1 MTSSR
6 KSRSRRSK
14 PWGPI
19 VRRTLVGMGALAAF
33 GVALYA
39 FFVLSPV
46 RLDPAAS
53 RASVEKAAA
62 QLRASNAS
70 AARQSALDAVRSD
83 PNSADAHLLL
93 ARAQLQLGDGIAAEA
108 EIKRANDAGIDPK
121 LTHHLRA
128 HALLLQGEN
137 EKAIAEAEK
146 TDPKFRNYGLRI
158 RARAMTQL
166 GNLAAA
172 KESLEEAVRIAP
184 RDVDVWTD
192 VGRFRFT
199 AGDLSG
205 AIAASQRAV
214 ELDGGN
220 IDALVLRG
228 ELVRTQYGLVAALP
242 WFERA
247 LARDPYHHDAL
258 IEYAATLG
266 DAGRTVEMLAATR
279 KALEARPG
287 SPQAFYLQA
296 VLAARAGNT
305 DLARTLIQ
313 KTGGAIDGL
322 PGMLLLGGTLDL
334 QAGDT
339 EQALGKLRQL
349 VAMQPMNITARK
361 LLAVALL
368 RSDAARNALDIL
380 RPVALRGD
388 ADSYS
393 LTLVARGFERIGD
406 RATAARFLD
415 RAAFPVRDPSQPFS
429 ADESLVILGA
439 PAQERPNDPTA
450 VVPLIRALV
459 ESGNLSGALARAQQ
473 MVRDNP
479 GVPGAYILVGDIL
492 MVQGR
497 SADAA
502 AAYKQAADLR
512 FDEPTMLRLIESLE
526 ASGRRNEASNALALF
541 LSQNPMSIAALRLSA
556 HWQLASGD
564 YDAAIYTLEGL
575 HARIGDGDAAL
586 NADLAI
592 AYAGAGDTDRAR
604 DYGEAAYALAPGNPA
619 TADAYGWALYQAGDD
634 KGALELLQK
643 AVTLAPRHS
652 GLRWHLAQVYAELK
666 RPVEAKIHLQAALA
680 DPGFTE
686 RGAAQV
692 LMGKLG

>member
-1 MTSSR
+1 
-6 KSRSRRSK
+6 
-14 PWGPI
+14 
-19 VRRTLVGMGALAAF
+19 MGALAAF

-46 RLDPAAS
+46 RQDPAAS
-53 RASVEKAAA
+53 RASVEKAIV
-62 QLRASNAS
+62 QLRASNAT

-93 ARAQLQLGDGIAAEA
+93 ARTQLQLGDGIAAEA

-128 HALLLQGEN
+128 HALLLQGEP
-137 EKAIAEAEK
+137 EKAIAEVEK

-172 KESLEEAVRIAP
+172 RDSLDEAIRIAP

-199 AGDLSG
+199 AGDMSG

-220 IDALVLRG
+220 VDALVLRG
-228 ELVRTQYGLVAALP
+228 ELVRAQYGLVAALP

-247 LARDPYHHDAL
+247 LARDPYNHDGL

-266 DAGRTVEMLAATR
+266 DAGRNVEMLAATR
-279 KALEARPG
+279 RALEARPG
-287 SPQAFYLQA
+287 SAQAFYLQA
-296 VLAARAGNT
+296 VLAARAGNY
-305 DLARTLIQ
+305 DLARMLVE
-313 KTGGAIDGL
+313 KTGGTIDSL

-334 QAGDT
+334 QEGDNA
-339 EQALGKLRQL
+339 QALVKLQQL
-349 VAMQPMNITARK
+349 VGMQPMNITARK
-361 LLAVALL
+361 LLAIALL
-368 RSDAARNALDIL
+368 RSDAARNALDVL

-415 RAAFPVRDPSQPFS
+415 RAAFPLRNGSEPFS
-429 ADESLVILGA
+429 ADESLLILGA

-459 ESGNLSGALARAQQ
+459 ESGNVSGGLARAQQ

-492 MVQGR
+492 MVQR
-497 SADAA
+497 RAAEAA

-512 FDEPTMLRLIESLE
+512 FDEPTMLRLIEALE
-526 ASGRRNEASNALALF
+526 ASGRRGDASNALALF
-541 LSQNPMSIAALRLSA
+541 LSQNPMSVAALRMSA

-564 YDAAIYTLEGL
+564 FDAAIDTLEGL

-592 AYAGAGDTDRAR
+592 AYAGAGEAAKAVEF
-604 DYGEAAYALAPGNPA
+604 GEAAYALAPGNPA
-619 TADAYGWALYQAGDD
+619 TADAYGWALYQNGDD

-643 AVTLAPRHS
+643 AVILAPRHS
-652 GLRWHLAQVYAELK
+652 GLRWHLAQIYAEMK
-666 RPVEAKIHLQAALA
+666 RPNDARIHLEAALA
-680 DPGFTE
+680 DPGFTD
-686 RGAAQV
+686 RGAAQA
-692 LMGKLG
+692 LLGKLS

>member
-6 KSRSRRSK
+6 KSRSRRTIS
-14 PWGPI
+14 WGPI
-19 VRRTLVGMGALAAF
+19 VRRALVGMGALAAF

-53 RASVEKAAA
+53 RASVERAAA
-62 QLRASNAS
+62 QLRASNAT

-83 PNSADAHLLL
+83 PGSADAHLLL
-93 ARAQLQLGDGIAAEA
+93 ARAQLQLGEGIAAEV
-108 EIKRANDAGIDPK
+108 EIKRANDAGVDPK

-128 HALLLQGEN
+128 HALLLQGEP
-137 EKAIAEAEK
+137 EKAIVEVEK

-205 AIAASQRAV
+205 GIAASQRAV

-220 IDALVLRG
+220 VDALILRG

-247 LARDPYHHDAL
+247 LARDPYHHDGL

-287 SPQAFYLQA
+287 SAQAFYLQA

-313 KTGGAIDGL
+313 KTGGTIDSL
-322 PGMLLLGGTLDL
+322 PGMLLLAGTLDL

-349 VAMQPMNITARK
+349 VGMQPMNITARK
-361 LLAVALL
+361 LLAIALL
-368 RSDAARNALDIL
+368 RSDAARNALDVL

-388 ADSYS
+388 ADTYV
-393 LTLVARGFERIGD
+393 LTLVGRGFERIGD
-406 RATAARFLD
+406 RANAARFLD
-415 RAAFPVRDPSQPFS
+415 RAAFPLRDGSTPFTE
-429 ADESLVILGA
+429 DESLAILGA
-439 PAQERPNDPTA
+439 PAQERPNDPAA

-459 ESGNLSGALARAQQ
+459 EGGQTGAALDRAQA

-479 GVPGAYILVGDIL
+479 GVPGAYVLLGDVL

-512 FDEPTMLRLIESLE
+512 FDEPTMLRLIEALE
-526 ASGRRNEASNALALF
+526 ASGRRGEASNALALF
-541 LSQNPMSIAALRLSA
+541 LSQNPMSIPALRLSA

-564 YDAAIYTLEGL
+564 FDAAIDTLEGL
-575 HARIGDGDAAL
+575 HARLGDGDAAL

-592 AYAGAGDTDRAR
+592 AYAGAGEAERAVA
-604 DYGEAAYALAPGNPA
+604 YGEAAYALAPANPA
-619 TADAYGWALYQAGDD
+619 TADAYGWALHLAGDSQ
-634 KGALELLQK
+634 GALELLRK

-652 GLRWHLAQVYAELK
+652 GLRWHLAQIYADMK
-666 RPVEAKIHLQAALA
+666 RPAEAKVHLEAALA
-680 DPGFTE
+680 DPGFTD

-692 LMGKLG
+692 LMGKL

>member
-6 KSRSRRSK
+6 KSRRRSSGATR
-14 PWGPI
+14 PLL
-19 VRRTLVGMGALAAF
+19 RRALVILGALGAF
-33 GVALYA
+33 GIALYA

-53 RASVEKAAA
+53 RASVDKAVA
-62 QLRASNAS
+62 QLRDGNAS
-70 AARQSALDAVRSD
+70 AARQSALAAVRSD

-93 ARAQLQLGDGIAAEA
+93 ARTQLELGEGVAAEA

-128 HALLLQGEN
+128 EALLIQGDA
-137 EKAIAEAEK
+137 EKAVSEAEK

-158 RARAMTQL
+158 RARALTQL
-166 GNLAAA
+166 GNLAGARDA
-172 KESLEEAVRIAP
+172 LDEAIRIAP
-184 RDVDVWTD
+184 KDVDVWTET
-192 VGRFRFT
+192 GRFRF
-199 AGDLSG
+199 AVGDISG

-214 ELDGGN
+214 ELDAN
-220 IDALVLRG
+220 NLDALLLRAK
-228 ELVRTQYGLVAALP
+228 LVRTQYGLVASLP

-247 LARDPYHHDAL
+247 LSRDPYHHDTL

-266 DAGRTVEMLAATR
+266 DAGRTNDMLAATR
-279 KALEARPG
+279 RALEARPG

-305 DLARTLIQ
+305 DLARTLIE
-313 KTGGAIDGL
+313 KTGGTIDSL
-322 PGMLLLGGTLDL
+322 PGMLLLAGTLDL
-334 QAGDT
+334 QEGDN
-339 EQALGKLRQL
+339 EQALNKLREL
-349 VAMQPMNITARK
+349 VAVQPMNITARK

-368 RSDAARNALDIL
+368 RSDAARNALDML

-406 RATAARFLD
+406 RGNAARFLD
-415 RAAFPVRDPSQPFS
+415 RAAFPFRSGSEAFS
-429 ADESLVILGA
+429 ADDSIAVLGA
-439 PAQERPNDPTA
+439 PAQESPNDPSA

-459 ESGNLSGALARAQQ
+459 QSGNTNGALARAQA

-479 GVPGAYILVGDIL
+479 GVPGAYILLGDVL

-497 SADAA
+497 SGDAA
-502 AAYKQAADLR
+502 AAYRQAADLR
-512 FDEPTMLRLIESLE
+512 FDEPTMLRLVEALE
-526 ASGRRNEASNALALF
+526 GAGRRGDASNALALF
-541 LSQNPMSIAALRLSA
+541 LSQNPMSMAALRMSA

-564 YDAAIYTLEGL
+564 FDAAIVTLEGL

-592 AYAGAGDTDRAR
+592 AYAGAGEADQAKEF
-604 DYGEAAYALAPGNPA
+604 GEAAYALAPGNPA
-619 TADAYGWALYQAGDD
+619 TADAYGWALFQGGDNQ
-634 KGALELLQK
+634 GALELLQK
-643 AVTLAPRHS
+643 AAILAPRHS
-652 GLRWHLAQVYAELK
+652 GVHWHLAQIYAEMK
-666 RPVEAKIHLQAALA
+666 SPAEARLHAQAALA
-680 DPGFTE
+680 DPAFTD
-686 RGAAQV
+686 RAAATA
-692 LMGKLG
+692 LLAKLP